1 MKNLTL
7 IFTLLLVNVLFAP
20 FVFAETIF
28 PDISGYKTFLCDPHT
43 HTVFSD
49 GSVWPSVRIDEALR
63 ESINA
68 VAITDHIEYL
78 PHKNDI
84 PANHNRSFEIA
95 EWFAK
100 DKNLLLIKGAEITR
114 DTPPGHFNALF
125 LTDVNPL
132 DTEDLVEAI
141 TAADKQGA
149 FIFWNHPHWKPEKGS
164 WVDMHTT
171 LCEAKLMHGI
181 EVVNGDSYD
190 AVAHKWALEKNL
202 TMIGASDI
210 HGPSLITKT
219 TAENHRTMTLV
230 FAEDLTADAFK
241 DAFVKGRTAVWYK
254 DKIIGKQEIL
264 NELFAASVKVTS
276 VKEKFLWK
284 TEVKISNSS
293 PVGIQLARADKP
305 DPQTLVLPPFGSV
318 AVTVNTPKSGCVEI
332 PFIAKNFLIAPEKG
346 LPVKITANLKCKN
359 KK

>member
-7 IFTLLLVNVLFAP
+7 VLTLVLVNVLFSPFALAEAP
-20 FVFAETIF
+20 AKVTF
-28 PDISGYKTFLCDPHT
+28 PDITGYETFLCDPHT
-43 HTVFSD
+43 HTAFSD

-63 ESINA
+63 ESIDCI
-68 VAITDHIEYL
+68 AITDHIEYL

-84 PANHNRSFEIA
+84 SAGHNRSYEIA

-100 DKNLLLIKGAEITR
+100 DKNLLVIKGAEITR

-125 LTDVNPL
+125 LTDVDPL

-149 FIFWNHPHWKPEKGS
+149 FIFWNHPHWKPDKGS
-164 WVDMHTT
+164 WVDIHTT

-190 AVAHKWALEKNL
+190 VEAHKWALEKGL
-202 TMIGASDI
+202 TMIGSSDI

-230 FAEDLTADAFK
+230 FAESLTADAFK
-241 DAFVKGRTAVWYK
+241 DAFKNGRTAVWYEN
-254 DKIIGKQEIL
+254 KIIAKTEIL
-264 NELFAASVKVTS
+264 NDLFNASVKVTS
-276 VKEKFLWK
+276 IKNKFWGK
-284 TEVKISNSS
+284 TELVIKNSS
-293 PVGIQLARADKP
+293 PINILLQRP
-305 DPQTLVLPPFGSV
+305 DSPVPQTLALPPGASASITVKRPSTGVVELEYV
-318 AVTVNTPKSGCVEI
+318 AE
-332 PFIAKNFLIAPEKG
+332 NFLVAPEKP
-346 LPVKITANLKCKN
+346 LRVKITSSLQ
-359 KK
+359 